1 MTLNASEAIVGEVY
15 STSSGISVEVI
26 EKRTQAVI
34 VKSLETGN
42 SVTLPLSYQLIPVIK
57 NMEVVTMSE
66 TNQPTGSAGLAVEA
80 KPKAGKL
87 KKSNVV
93 DEGLRTGL
101 SVDDIVKNV
110 LAAFPETPEK
120 SVRNLVSVRRSKLNK
135 KTA

>member
-1 MTLNASEAIVGEVY
+1 MNASDAVIGETY
-15 STSSGISVEVI
+15 TTFSGISVEVV
-26 EKRTQAVI
+26 EKRTQAVV

-42 SVTLPLSYQLIPVIK
+42 DVTIPLSYELTPIVKTIEAK
-57 NMEVVTMSE
+57 EEAMSE
-66 TNQPTGSAGLAVEA
+66 TNEPTGSAAVAEA

-120 SVRNLVSVRRSKLNK
+120 SVRNLVSVRRSKLK

>member
-1 MTLNASEAIVGEVY
+1 MNANEAIVGEVY
-15 STSSGISVEVI
+15 TTTSGISVEVV

-42 SVTLPLSYQLIPVIK
+42 NVTVPLSYPLNPIAKAIVVQ
-57 NMEVVTMSE
+57 EVVTMSE
-66 TNQPTGSAGLAVEA
+66 TNEPAGLAAVAAEV
-80 KPKAGKL
+80 KPKAVKL

-120 SVRNLVSVRRSKLNK
+120 SVRNLVSVRRSKTK
-135 KTA
+135 KTV

>member
-1 MTLNASEAIVGEVY
+1 MNASDAVIGETY
-15 STSSGISVEVI
+15 TTFSGISVEVV
-26 EKRTQAVI
+26 EKRTQAVV

-42 SVTLPLSYQLIPVIK
+42 NVIIPLSYELTPIAKIIEAK
-57 NMEVVTMSE
+57 EEAMSD
-66 TNQPTGSAGLAVEA
+66 TNEPTGSAAVAEA

-120 SVRNLVSVRRSKLNK
+120 SVRNLVSVRRSKLK